1 MPTRVAKL
9 ETQARKHLPAAAF
22 VLKSQKDAT
31 DVALQL
37 NAAIDSVAGDSA
49 RWVAA
54 DVLKE
59 RGSVFLSPAEKVM
72 VTRTEENVPALSWP
86 CIDCFPSK
94 VMFLAPQT
102 FVRTTVVIASPCR
115 HCRTSLMEQ
124 DFTTLSFRL

>member
-1 MPTRVAKL
+1 MRDQSSSDHSARHIIISSSPSVGTHRPIHVVKL
-9 ETQARKHLPAAAF
+9 KEQARRHLPAAAF

-59 RGSVFLSPAEKVM
+59 RGSVFLSPAEKVGG
-72 VTRTEENVPALSWP
+72 TRTEENAPALS
-86 CIDCFPSK
+86 
-94 VMFLAPQT
+94 
-102 FVRTTVVIASPCR
+102 
-115 HCRTSLMEQ
+115 
-124 DFTTLSFRL
+124 